1 MSERLRSVGLD
12 VGTTS
17 TQMILS
23 ELTIEN
29 RASGFSVPEMEIGDR
44 KILYKSPVY
53 FTPLWDETHV
63 DGEKIREIITK
74 EYEKAGID
82 RSSVDTGAIIITG
95 ETSRKENA
103 RAVLDALS
111 DFAGDFVVATAGPDL
126 ESVLA
131 AKGAGAV
138 DHSAATGKTVLHMDI
153 GGGTSNL
160 CLIRDG
166 KILETGCLNVGGRL
180 LKFDGNGLVTYV
192 SPVLSGIC
200 GLRIGE
206 KADIRQVEE
215 IARTLVQ
222 ALEMAAG
229 LRELTPLLDKLT
241 TVEGSTSQRMSGTA
255 SIARQLAAAAPSL
268 RGTCPT
274 GEGLLISFSGG
285 VADCIEGEVPWLE
298 YGDMGPVLGRAIRES
313 CLCAGEYR
321 LGSETIRAT
330 VIGAGCHSAQ
340 LSGSTVYHQNI
351 AFPLKNLP
359 VVRLSDISALPREL
373 EKQEGPVVIA
383 MEGPPEPSYRQVADL
398 AQQLLAQLRI
408 PILLCLEQD
417 MAKALG
423 QALALRLPEDAPLLC
438 IDRIRVTEGSYL
450 DIAAPLSHALPVVVK
465 TLVLGN

>member
-1 MSERLRSVGLD
+1 
-12 VGTTS
+12 
-17 TQMILS
+17 
-23 ELTIEN
+23 
-29 RASGFSVPEMEIGDR
+29 
-44 KILYKSPVY
+44 
-53 FTPLWDETHV
+53 
-63 DGEKIREIITK
+63 
-74 EYEKAGID
+74 
-82 RSSVDTGAIIITG
+82 
-95 ETSRKENA
+95 
-103 RAVLDALS
+103 
-111 DFAGDFVVATAGPDL
+111 
-126 ESVLA
+126 
-131 AKGAGAV
+131 
-138 DHSAATGKTVLHMDI
+138 
-153 GGGTSNL
+153 
-160 CLIRDG
+160 
-166 KILETGCLNVGGRL
+166 
-180 LKFDGNGLVTYV
+180 
-192 SPVLSGIC
+192 
-200 GLRIGE
+200 
-206 KADIRQVEE
+206 
-215 IARTLVQ
+215 
-222 ALEMAAG
+222 MAAG
-229 LRELTPLLDKLT
+229 LREPSPLLDKLT

-255 SIARQLAAAAPSL
+255 SIARQLAIAHPPL
-268 RGTCPT
+268 QGTCPT

-298 YGDMGPVLGRAIRES
+298 YGDIGPVLGRAIRES